1 MSRRRYIST
10 EISVDKQVNRM
21 GMEYGDAPV
30 LLYTWMIPHADD
42 QGRLPGDPFELLNLV
57 WPGRR
62 DKTEED
68 VVRCLTAMDQ
78 YGLIRWDRTAEA
90 VIFPARNFYK
100 YQTYIK
106 PSNRRHA
113 DEESPNARPA
123 YHPDDQRKTA
133 QNSEDQRTSA
143 ENGDDQRK
151 TAQIS
156 ASPSPSPSP
165 SLTPPKDKAKAR
177 AVRARGREA
186 RSADDPAQDLPTAS
200 PRSTPLPSPMPFRA
214 SQSDGETIPRASGM
228 NPLADD
234 PKSLS
239 GLLRAYHDQYP
250 GSDQATDG
258 RRIGRWIRDYGADQ
272 VAWAFD
278 ELWAQRAQGK
288 SVQKPL
294 AYVQS
299 VLQGAVARD
308 PPRTR
313 IEAHNQAV
321 LQAFL
326 ADTDDEE
333 EGQPYDPAAR
343 STNPRDAGQ
352 RVPSRAT
359 DPEPSETLASDARR
373 SAHGPG
379 GRGDGTP
386 YSTE

>member
-151 TAQIS
+151 TATIS
-156 ASPSPSPSP
+156 ASLSPSLSP
-165 SLTPPKDKAKAR
+165 SLTPPKDKAKAKATR
-177 AVRARGREA
+177 VRVRET
-186 RSADDPAQDLPTAS
+186 RSADEQTRDPSPTS
-200 PRSTPLPSPMPFRA
+200 PRNTPLPSPMPFRA
-214 SQSDGETIPRASGM
+214 SQGDGETIPPAPGM
-228 NPLADD
+228 NPLVDD

-239 GLLRAYHDQYP
+239 ELLRTYHEQYP
-250 GSDQATDG
+250 GGGQATDS

-272 VAWAFD
+272 VTWAFE

-288 SVQKPL
+288 SVRKPL

-299 VLQGAVARD
+299 VLQGSVARD

-313 IEAHNQAV
+313 IEVHNQAV

-326 ADTDDEE
+326 SEENDEE
-333 EGQPYDPAAR
+333 VRPYDSATSRAD
-343 STNPRDAGQ
+343 SRDPSQ
-352 RVPSRAT
+352 RVSARAIER
-359 DPEPSETLASDARR
+359 EPSETLASDARR